1 MRIPA
6 LMTFCAAGLAMPLA
20 AQPAGPAPA
29 AGAPAKRPHVP
40 FVKAQAEEAV
50 RALATALEEDFVF
63 PEVGKAY
70 AAKLR
75 ERLAAGAYA
84 SFPDAF
90 TFSDVVTADLQ
101 AVHKDGHLKL
111 RPIPPG
117 AQGGKGGKGGPG
129 GPPPGSAITKSGW
142 LAKGVAYVDFR
153 GFPGN
158 DATLGELKRFLA
170 AHKDAKTLIIDAR
183 NHHGGGLAEMDAMFP
198 MLFAKPTVLVASDT
212 RLSVMEKG
220 EDPGA
225 DDMRLRKIAGPAGVV
240 RQEHYVEPAAPPT
253 ALRDAKVYLLVSNK
267 TVSAGEH
274 LSLSLKRT
282 GRATLIGETTRGA
295 GHFGGV
301 KKMGSAYAAFIP
313 VGRTFDPDT
322 NEGWEG
328 KGVKPHVEVPADKAL
343 DEALKLAG
351 VTVSGDAAL
360 AALK

>member
-1 MRIPA
+1 MRIPV
-6 LMTFCAAGLAMPLA
+6 LITLGAGCLAMPLA

-29 AGAPAKRPHVP
+29 AGAQAKRPHVP
-40 FVKAQAEEAV
+40 FVQAEAAEAV
-50 RALATALEEDFVF
+50 RALATTLEEDFVF

-70 AAKLR
+70 AQMLR
-75 ERLAAGAYA
+75 GKLAAGAYS

-90 TFSDVVTADLQ
+90 AFSEQVTADLQ

-111 RPIPPG
+111 RPVPPAS
-117 AQGGKGGKGGPG
+117 AQGGKGGPG

-142 LAKGVAYVDFR
+142 LAKGVAYVDFK

-158 DATLGELKRFLA
+158 DATIADLKRFLA
-170 AHKDAKTLIIDAR
+170 EHKDAKTLIIDAR
-183 NHHGGGLAEMDAMFP
+183 NHHGGGLTEMDLMFP

-225 DDMRLRKIAGPAGVV
+225 EDMRLRKIAGPPGVV
-240 RQEHYVEPAAPPT
+240 RQEHYVEPAAQPT
-253 ALRDAKVYLLVSNK
+253 GLRDAKVYLLVSNK

-295 GHFGGV
+295 GHYGGV
-301 KKMGSAYAAFIP
+301 QKMGSAYAAFIP
-313 VGRTFDPDT
+313 VGRTFDPDN

-328 KGVKPHVEVPADKAL
+328 TGVKPHIEVPADKAL

-351 VTVSGDAAL
+351 VTVSGQAAL
-360 AALK
+360 AGLK